1 MSMISNQSKRI
12 SIGAILT
19 LTPLVLALMIVAT
32 VNTQSTSAGIPLEQG
47 SATTALP
54 TVLVELFTSEGCST
68 CPPADKLLTD
78 LDQIQP
84 IAGVQVIALSEHV
97 DYWDRLGWTDRFSSV
112 QFSERQGEYSRALG
126 GKGLFTPEMIV
137 DGRTSLIGGK
147 VKLVLEAIAEAARA
161 PKAEVSVAIQ
171 TSGPKSVTLTTQVEK
186 VPDLLRG
193 DKAEVMLA
201 ITESGLVSSVS
212 RGENSG
218 RQLAHS
224 AVTRKLIK
232 LGTVEGQSFS
242 GERSIGLESSW
253 KRENMKAVAFVQE
266 RASRRVL
273 GATAIKLQL

>member
-1 MSMISNQSKRI
+1 MSMISNQPKRI
-12 SIGAILT
+12 SVGAILT
-19 LTPLVLALMIVAT
+19 PALLVLVLITVAT
-32 VNTQSTSAGIPLEQG
+32 VSTQSTGAGIPPEQPI
-47 SATTALP
+47 ATTILP

-84 IAGVQVIALSEHV
+84 VAGVQVIALSEHV

-147 VKLVLEAIAEAARA
+147 VKLILEAIAEAARS

-186 VPDLLRG
+186 VPDLSRG

-232 LGTVEGQSFS
+232 LGTVEGQSFT
-242 GERSIGLESSW
+242 GERVIGLESAW

-266 RASRRVL
+266 HASRRVL

>member
-1 MSMISNQSKRI
+1 MSMISNQPKRI
-12 SIGAILT
+12 NLGAILT
-19 LTPLVLALMIVAT
+19 LTPLVLVLMILAT
-32 VNTQSTSAGIPLEQG
+32 VNAQSTSAGIPLEQG

-84 IAGVQVIALSEHV
+84 VAGVQVIALSEHV

-147 VKLVLEAIAEAARA
+147 VKLVLEAIAEAARS
-161 PKAEVSVAIQ
+161 PKAEVSIAIQ
-171 TSGPKSVTLTTQVEK
+171 TSGPKSVALTTQVEK
-186 VPDLLRG
+186 VPDLSPG

-232 LGTVEGQSFS
+232 LGTVESQSFS
-242 GERSIGLESSW
+242 GERVIGLESSW

-266 RASRRVL
+266 RSSRRVL

>member
-1 MSMISNQSKRI
+1 MSMISNQPKRL

-19 LTPLVLALMIVAT
+19 LTPLVLVLMIVAT
-32 VNTQSTSAGIPLEQG
+32 VNTQSTSAGIPPEQPI
-47 SATTALP
+47 ATTTSP
-54 TVLVELFTSEGCST
+54 TVLVESFTSEGCST

-84 IAGVQVIALSEHV
+84 TACVQGIALSEHV

-147 VKLVLEAIAEAARA
+147 LKLVLEAIAEAARA

-186 VPDLLRG
+186 VPDLSRG

-242 GERSIGLESSW
+242 GERVIGLESSW

-266 RASRRVL
+266 RSSRRVL